1 MHSKYVW
8 EIINQCSGSIGFCNY
23 QYKGIADVYKAAAAA
38 GDYDDHNCQFCL
50 IMTMMMAKIMRIAR
64 MMMVH
69 IVWPGDDDDSDYDN
83 NDGKN
88 GDDDDDG
95 IHCVGGGDRE
105 EGCCVTGRY
114 PEGPTPTQRRPMIF
128 IRYSSGPKHT
138 KIYSSG
144 NLRQQQN
151 WY

>member
-1 MHSKYVW
+1 MVLLM
-8 EIINQCSGSIGFCNY
+8 IMRLLLLLLVITMIRT
-23 QYKGIADVYKAAAAA
+23 
-38 GDYDDHNCQFCL
+38 
-50 IMTMMMAKIMRIAR
+50 MTMVMAKMMMIAR

-69 IVWPGDDDDSDYDN
+69 IVWNGIDDDGDYDD
-83 NDGKN
+83 NDGKD

-128 IRYSSGPKHT
+128 ILYSSGPKHT

-151 WY
+151 

>member
-1 MHSKYVW
+1 
-8 EIINQCSGSIGFCNY
+8 
-23 QYKGIADVYKAAAAA
+23 
-38 GDYDDHNCQFCL
+38 
-50 IMTMMMAKIMRIAR
+50 MMIAR

-69 IVWPGDDDDSDYDN
+69 IVWNGIDDDGDYDD
-83 NDGKN
+83 NDGKD

-128 IRYSSGPKHT
+128 ILYSSGPKHT

-151 WY
+151 WYYSWLPCKLLK

>member
-1 MHSKYVW
+1 MVLLM
-8 EIINQCSGSIGFCNY
+8 IMRLLLLLLVITMIRT
-23 QYKGIADVYKAAAAA
+23 
-38 GDYDDHNCQFCL
+38 
-50 IMTMMMAKIMRIAR
+50 MTMVMAKMMMIAR

-69 IVWPGDDDDSDYDN
+69 IVWNGIDDDGDYDD
-83 NDGKN
+83 NDGKD

-128 IRYSSGPKHT
+128 ILYFSGPKPIPYNPESILREMEDNG
-138 KIYSSG
+138 KIDILKLAALYCYLIQLQLMYTSH
-144 NLRQQQN
+144 L
-151 WY
+151 

>member
-1 MHSKYVW
+1 
-8 EIINQCSGSIGFCNY
+8 
-23 QYKGIADVYKAAAAA
+23 
-38 GDYDDHNCQFCL
+38 
-50 IMTMMMAKIMRIAR
+50 
-64 MMMVH
+64 MVH
-69 IVWPGDDDDSDYDN
+69 IVWNGIDDDGDYDN

-151 WY
+151 

>member
-1 MHSKYVW
+1 
-8 EIINQCSGSIGFCNY
+8 
-23 QYKGIADVYKAAAAA
+23 
-38 GDYDDHNCQFCL
+38 
-50 IMTMMMAKIMRIAR
+50 
-64 MMMVH
+64 MVH
-69 IVWPGDDDDSDYDN
+69 IVWDGDDDDGDCDN

-88 GDDDDDG
+88 GDDDDG

-128 IRYSSGPKHT
+128 ILYSSGPKHT

-151 WY
+151 